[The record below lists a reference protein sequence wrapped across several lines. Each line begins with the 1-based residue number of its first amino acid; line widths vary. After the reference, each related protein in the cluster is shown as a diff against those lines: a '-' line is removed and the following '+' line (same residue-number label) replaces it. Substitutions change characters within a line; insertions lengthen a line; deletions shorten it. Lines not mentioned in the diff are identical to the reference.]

1 MLYEN
6 NVSGFVVWAEEFK
19 PPHSIPEGLIPIPG
33 ETDKML
39 LRNSYGTV
47 IVRSGEY
54 VLEIEGNDPR
64 VINKK
69 VLEWNYNPLVFE
81 VNLNKSIK

>member
-6 NVSGFVVWAEEFK
+6 NDSGFVVWAEEFK

-39 LRNSYGTV
+39 LKHSYGTTV
-47 IVRSGEY
+47 IRSGEY
-54 VLEIEGNDPR
+54 VLEFEKNDPR
-64 VINKK
+64 IISRK